1 MRRSI
6 IAVLAIVLAGCGSS
20 ATPAAPSTAA
30 APTQASAD
38 ATPATAV
45 GLTDAQLTSQMQRN
59 VAIFVG
65 ADWYPVVR
73 QRSDG
78 ADVTVSGGTA
88 TIATTL
94 PQADTTTAA
103 TICHTLAAALTD
115 DSNQPL
121 PITRVVVTSGGQT
134 IVDCQPV

>member
-1 MRRSI
+1 M
-6 IAVLAIVLAGCGSS
+6 IAVMAIVLVGCGSS
-20 ATPAAPSTAA
+20 ATPAPPSTPATPAA
-30 APTQASAD
+30 QTQASAD

-45 GLTDAQLTSQMQRN
+45 GLSDAQLTTQMQRN

-65 ADWYPVVR
+65 ADWYPVVL

-78 ADVTVSGGTA
+78 ADVTVSAGTA
-88 TIATTL
+88 TIATSL

-115 DSNQPL
+115 DINQPL
-121 PITRVVVTSGGQT
+121 PITRVVVTSGGQK